1 MKNGEGKEMTLATK
15 YFLFVSYAL
24 SICPDKIFFVLDK
37 MFFVPDKIIF
47 VPDKITF
54 VPDKIFF
61 VPDKN
66 FCPRLKSSYL
76 LGKRIENYFKLW
88 KTFFP

>member
-1 MKNGEGKEMTLATK
+1 MM
-15 YFLFVSYAL
+15 SIAL

-76 LGKRIENYFKLW
+76 LGKRIESYFFSMTKKLFSIHFTS
-88 KTFFP
+88 KNVLF

>member
-1 MKNGEGKEMTLATK
+1 MK
-15 YFLFVSYAL
+15 YFETSVKIIGQYKNSQNFGLTYAT

-37 MFFVPDKIIF
+37 MFFVPDKI
-47 VPDKITF
+47 TF
-54 VPDKIFF
+54 VPDKRFF

-76 LGKRIENYFKLW
+76 LVKRIENYFKLW
-88 KTFFP
+88 KPFFP

>member
-1 MKNGEGKEMTLATK
+1 M
-15 YFLFVSYAL
+15 LFNTNAL
-24 SICPDKIFFVLDK
+24 SICPDKI
-37 MFFVPDKIIF
+37 FFVPDKIIF

>member
-1 MKNGEGKEMTLATK
+1 MANPFPTPPFRTYSL
-15 YFLFVSYAL
+15 L
-24 SICPDKIFFVLDK
+24 FVLDK

-47 VPDKITF
+47 VPDKITFVPDKIFF